1 MSESIFVFFEK
12 IIYVIFFSVIVLIVG
27 INVFE
32 TRGHHSIST
41 ISPNYFEVLTLVIA
55 LMLIGALI
63 GFRKSITNL
72 LEKIPIAVWV
82 VGFLG
87 FSLILQLIVVKLFA
101 VKPSWDFG
109 ALVNGAKLYLETGE
123 VFNYFSTYPNN
134 IFLFC
139 ILVVI
144 GKVFTPDLSVYI
156 LFNIFTIIASQYLIF
171 CIASK
176 VAGRSVGFISLSVS
190 VLFFPYIFFSPVV
203 YTDTISLIFL
213 LFPLYLMLDKNGE
226 LKTRLPNILLASFI
240 FSLGMLLKGSLIIFI
255 IAFSITLLLYMK
267 GWKKTY
273 IILPFIM
280 LFIVKTVFNTSIY
293 QLDILDKE
301 QQIQTSFPV
310 SHWLVMAQNSESLGK
325 YSAGDVEWT
334 QELLTTHPREEVSD
348 IHFEELQHR
357 FQEKGLLGNLSFNLE
372 KITHTWTDGTYYS
385 LNKIKRNPLEPTN
398 ITSLLDYKSG
408 DILQGFARVQ
418 HLILFI
424 GLLLAFPL
432 IKDRKAFVTFCM
444 LSIIGYFFFFL
455 LWETRS
461 RYLVS
466 VTPLVILLSC
476 MSYFKIKFRRSIG

>member
-1 MSESIFVFFEK
+1 MSTSIFGFFEK
-12 IIYVIFFSVIVLIVG
+12 IIYVIFFAVIALIVG
-27 INVFE
+27 INLFE
-32 TRGHHSIST
+32 TRGHHSISAM
-41 ISPNYFEVLTLVIA
+41 SPNYFEITTLVIA
-55 LMLIGALI
+55 LIIIGALI
-63 GFRKSITNL
+63 GFRKKIIGL
-72 LEKIPIAVWV
+72 LEQIPIAVWT
-82 VGFLG
+82 VGLLG
-87 FSLILQLIVVKLFA
+87 CSLILQLIVVKLFA

-123 VFNYFSTYPNN
+123 VFDYFSIYPNN

-156 LFNIFTIIASQYLIF
+156 LFNIFIIIASQFLIF
-171 CIASK
+171 LIASK
-176 VAGRSVGFISLSVS
+176 AAGRFVGMICLAVS
-190 VLFFPYIFFSPVV
+190 VLFFPYIFFAPIV

-213 LFPLYLMLDKNGE
+213 LLPLYLMLDKNGE
-226 LKTRLPNILLASFI
+226 LKTDMPNILLASFI

-255 IAFSITLLLYMK
+255 IAFSITLLFYMK
-267 GWKKTY
+267 GWKKAY

-280 LFIVKTVFNTSIY
+280 LFVVKTVFNTAIY
-293 QLDILDKE
+293 QFDILDKE

-310 SHWLVMAQNSESLGK
+310 SHWLVMAQNGERLGK
-325 YSAGDVEWT
+325 YSADDVEWT
-334 QELLTTHPREEVSD
+334 KQLLSTHPRGEVSE

-357 FQEKGLLGNLSFNLE
+357 FQEKGMLGNLGFNLE

-418 HLILFI
+418 HLVLFI
-424 GLLLAFPL
+424 GLLSAFSL
-432 IKDRKAFVTFCM
+432 VKDRKAFVIFCM

-466 VTPLVILLSC
+466 VTPLIILLSC
-476 MSYFKIKFRRSIG
+476 MSYLKIKFRRSIG

>member
-1 MSESIFVFFEK
+1 MSASIFSFFEK
-12 IIYVIFFSVIVLIVG
+12 IIYVIFFTVIALIVG
-27 INVFE
+27 INVLE
-32 TRGHHSIST
+32 TRGHHSISAVSST
-41 ISPNYFEVLTLVIA
+41 YFELTTLVIS
-55 LMLIGALI
+55 LILIGALI
-63 GFRKSITNL
+63 GFRKNITNL
-72 LEKIPIAVWV
+72 LEKIPTAVWT
-82 VGFLG
+82 VGLLG
-87 FSLILQLIVVKLFA
+87 LSLILQLIVVKLFA

-123 VFNYFSTYPNN
+123 VFDYFSIYPNN

-139 ILVVI
+139 ILVVT

-156 LFNIFTIIASQYLIF
+156 LFNVFIIIVSQYLIF
-171 CIASK
+171 LIASK
-176 VAGRSVGFISLSVS
+176 AAGRLVGMISLAVS
-190 VLFFPYIFFSPVV
+190 VLFFPYIFFAPVV

-213 LFPLYLMLDKNGE
+213 LLPLYLMLDKNGE
-226 LKTRLPNILLASFI
+226 LKTDMPNILLASFI

-255 IAFSITLLLYMK
+255 IAFSITFLLYMK
-267 GWKKTY
+267 GWKKAY

-280 LFIVKTVFNTSIY
+280 LFVVKTVFSTALY
-293 QLDILDKE
+293 QLNILDKE
-301 QQIQTSFPV
+301 QQMQTSFPI
-310 SHWLVMAQNSESLGK
+310 SHWLVMAQNSERAGK
-325 YSAGDVEWT
+325 YSADDVVWT
-334 QELLTTHPREEVSD
+334 KQLLSTQPREKVSH

-357 FQEKGLLGNLSFNLE
+357 LEEKGLLGNLKFNLE

-385 LNKIKRNPLEPTN
+385 LNKIKRNPIEPIN

-408 DILQGFARVQ
+408 EILQGFARIQ

-432 IKDRKAFVTFCM
+432 IKDRKALVTFCM

-455 LWETRS
+455 FWETRS

>member
-1 MSESIFVFFEK
+1 MSSSIFGFLEK
-12 IIYVIFFSVIVLIVG
+12 IIYVIFFTVITLIVG
-27 INVFE
+27 VNIFE
-32 TRGHHSIST
+32 TRGHHSISAM
-41 ISPNYFEVLTLVIA
+41 SPKYFEIMTLVIA
-55 LMLIGALI
+55 LLLIGALI
-63 GFRKSITNL
+63 GFRKNITDL

-87 FSLILQLIVVKLFA
+87 FSLILQLIVVKLYA

-123 VFNYFSTYPNN
+123 VFDYFSIYPNN

-156 LFNIFTIIASQYLIF
+156 LFNVFIIIVSQCLIF
-171 CIASK
+171 LIASK
-176 VAGRSVGFISLSVS
+176 AAGRLVGMISLAVS
-190 VLFFPYIFFSPVV
+190 VLFFPYIFFAPVV

-213 LFPLYLMLDKNGE
+213 LLPLYLMLDKNGE
-226 LKTRLPNILLASFI
+226 LRTDMPNIMLASFI

-255 IAFSITLLLYMK
+255 IAFSITFLLYMK
-267 GWKKTY
+267 GWKKAY

-280 LFIVKTVFNTSIY
+280 LFVVKTVFNTAMY

-301 QQIQTSFPV
+301 QQMQTSFPV
-310 SHWLVMAQNSESLGK
+310 SHWLVMAQNSERLGK
-325 YSAGDVEWT
+325 YSADDVEWT
-334 QELLTTHPREEVSD
+334 KQLLTTQPREKVSD

-357 FQEKGLLGNLSFNLE
+357 LEEKGLLGNLKFNLE

-385 LNKIKRNPLEPTN
+385 LNKIKRNPIEPIN

-408 DILQGFARVQ
+408 DILQGFARIQ

-432 IKDRKAFVTFCM
+432 VKDRKAFVTFCM

-466 VTPLVILLSC
+466 VTPLIILLGC